1 MSSHMQGK
9 SCNCGLACM
18 DSLPMEDGLPMT
30 EQELLQQLE
39 EIQAKLD
46 EIRAGKAAFSMSA
59 SLTEAE
65 KEKQH
70 QEDLQRLRGLR
81 LIDDDFLN
89 ACLDGYIDGAQLLL
103 RIILNKPDIRVKS
116 VKTQRRMKNLLG
128 RDICLDIDADDDA
141 GKEYNVEVQRADK
154 GADRKRARYHSSIL
168 DAHLLQ
174 PGDDFSDL
182 PETFV
187 IFITEN
193 DVIGDGL
200 PLYTIDRQIT
210 NTGKTFDDG
219 EHIIYVN
226 GADKDASTELG
237 KLMHDFFCTDPDDMH
252 YKELA
257 DKVRYFKEDEKGVA
271 AMCKVM
277 EDMRNEADRK
287 GDERRAVAD
296 IRSVMESFGVT
307 VERAMEALKIPAAQW
322 DRYAGLVG
330 KKTL

>member
-1 MSSHMQGK
+1 MIYMK
-9 SCNCGLACM
+9 VCG
-18 DSLPMEDGLPMT
+18 SLPMT
-30 EQELLQQLE
+30 EHEILQQME
-39 EIQAKLD
+39 ELQAKLD
-46 EIRAGKAAFSMSA
+46 EIRAGNVAFSVSA
-59 SLTEAE
+59 SMTEAE

-81 LIDDDFLN
+81 LIDDDFMN
-89 ACLDGYIDGAQLLL
+89 ACFDGFNEGAELLL

-128 RDICLDIDADDDA
+128 RDIQLDIDADDA
-141 GKEYNVEVQRADK
+141 SGREYNVEVQRSDK
-154 GADRKRARYHSSIL
+154 GTDRKRARYHSSIL

-174 PGDDFSDL
+174 QGDDFSDL

-200 PLYTIDRQIT
+200 PLYTIDRQII
-210 NTGKTFDDG
+210 NTCQPFDDG

-226 GADKDASTELG
+226 GADKDASTALG

-277 EDMRNEADRK
+277 EDMRNESA
-287 GDERRAVAD
+287 ERR
-296 IRSVMESFGVT
+296 SVEIAKNLLQLGKLTIDEIASS
-307 VERAMEALKIPAAQW
+307 
-322 DRYAGLVG
+322 AGLTIERV
-330 KKTL
+330 KEFAVQRTTQ

>member
-1 MSSHMQGK
+1 MTREEIVEQIAALQTQLDELDK
-9 SCNCGLACM
+9 AQGLAFVNT
-18 DSLPMEDGLPMT
+18 PMT
-30 EQELLQQLE
+30 E
-39 EIQAKLD
+39 D
-46 EIRAGKAAFSMSA
+46 EKD
-59 SLTEAE
+59 
-65 KEKQH
+65 KQH

-81 LIDDDFLN
+81 LIDDDFMN
-89 ACLDGYIDGAQLLL
+89 ACFDGYIEGAELLL
-103 RIILNKPDIRVKS
+103 RIILNKPDIRVKN

-128 RDICLDIDADDDA
+128 RDICLDIDADDET

-187 IFITEN
+187 ILITEN

-200 PLYTIDRQIT
+200 PIYTIDRQIT
-210 NTGKTFDDG
+210 NTGKPFDDG
-219 EHIIYVN
+219 EHIVYVN

-277 EDMRNEADRK
+277 EDMRNEAAREGAKKAVEQTTVTHINDIMAK
-287 GDERRAVAD
+287 LKYTAEQAMDLLSIPQSQRR
-296 IRSVMESFGVT
+296 T
-307 VERAMEALKIPAAQW
+307 
-322 DRYAGLVG
+322 YAGLVR
-330 KKTL
+330 KQTR

>member
-1 MSSHMQGK
+1 
-9 SCNCGLACM
+9 
-18 DSLPMEDGLPMT
+18 MT
-30 EQELLQQLE
+30 EQEILQQMDDL
-39 EIQAKLD
+39 QAKLD
-46 EIRAGKAAFSMSA
+46 EIRAGIVAFPVDTSMS
-59 SLTEAE
+59 EIE

-81 LIDDDFLN
+81 LIDDDFMN
-89 ACLDGYIDGAQLLL
+89 ACFDGYTDGAELLL
-103 RIILNKPDIRVKS
+103 RIILNKPDLRVKS
-116 VKTQRRMKNLLG
+116 VKTQRRMKNLIG

-141 GKEYNVEVQRADK
+141 GKEYNIEVQRADK

-174 PGDDFSDL
+174 PGDDFSNL

-193 DVIGDGL
+193 DVIGMGK
-200 PLYTIDRQIT
+200 PIYSIERRIDDT
-210 NTGKTFDDG
+210 DELFDDG

-252 YKELA
+252 YRELA

-277 EDMRNEADRK
+277 EDMRNEEAKKTKMD
-287 GDERRAVAD
+287 D
-296 IRSVMESFGVT
+296 IKNVMESFGVT
-307 VERAMEALKIPAAQW
+307 IEKAMEALKIPVTQW
-322 DRYAGLVG
+322 DMYMGLVG